1 MSRRSRR
8 NSYKKHKKVDL
19 APQEQ
24 ESLPAPAAPA
34 TAEPDYRIVG
44 PKKFRQ
50 ENYRTEHT
58 ILFYS
63 LLAFLVFVAIAVIII
78 VLIHKFA
85 VQQIYS

>member
-8 NSYKKHKKVDL
+8 NKYKKDR
-19 APQEQ
+19 PQKIPETVQ
-24 ESLPAPAAPA
+24 ESLPAPAAPI
-34 TAEPDYRIVG
+34 TEDRSFILG
-44 PKKFRQ
+44 PKKFKE

-63 LLAFLVFVAIAVIII
+63 LLAFLVFVAIAVIAML
-78 VLIHKFA
+78 LIHKFA